1 MAKHRCL
8 QITTVGM
15 LIGRSYNL
23 TPAEKWDE
31 APYTFVFHINTSLTT
46 YYDTFFLKCANKFC
60 GVG

>member
-1 MAKHRCL
+1 MK
-8 QITTVGM
+8 ITTAEI
-15 LIGRSYNL
+15 LIWRSYNL
-23 TPAEKWDE
+23 TLVKKWDE